1 MLLDLTQAQW
11 SYLFNGAGATLIL
24 SVAGILGGSLIGLPT
39 ALAAV
44 SSRISLARLA
54 RGYIQIN
61 QAIPLPVT
69 MFVIYFGLGILGSNV
84 ATVVAASLA
93 LALNAGAYLGDI
105 WKGSIQSV
113 ALPQWEASASLALNY
128 PQRMFYVILP
138 QALRISVAPTLGF
151 LVTLIKN
158 TSFAVVIGMAELTYS
173 ARVVNNTTFQPFV
186 IFSIAAALY
195 FAMCFPLSL
204 VSSGLE
210 RRLKGR

>member
-11 SYLFNGAGATLIL
+11 WYLFNGAGATLIL

-44 SSRISLARLA
+44 SSRVSLARLA
-54 RGYIQIN
+54 GSYIQIN

-93 LALNAGAYLGDI
+93 LALNAGAYLGNI

-113 ALPQWEASASLALNY
+113 ALPQWEASESLALNY

-195 FAMCFPLSL
+195 FAICFPLSL
-204 VSSGLE
+204 VSSRLE